1 MYMCAHVVIF
11 DQKTLREA
19 QEILDAY
26 GTKPM
31 YEDADGGGEGATAA
45 AATPS
50 ATPSLS
56 EGARKAV
63 AFVPVMNENVL
74 ARAQRVAYL
83 LS

>member
-1 MYMCAHVVIF
+1 MCAHVLGS

-31 YEDADGGGEGATAA
+31 YEDAGGGGEGAAA
-45 AATPS
+45 AAS

>member
-1 MYMCAHVVIF
+1 VCIFMCAHVLGS

-26 GTKPM
+26 GTKPV
-31 YEDADGGGEGATAA
+31 YEAAGSGGEGAAA
-45 AATPS
+45 AAS

-56 EGARKAV
+56 EGALKAV